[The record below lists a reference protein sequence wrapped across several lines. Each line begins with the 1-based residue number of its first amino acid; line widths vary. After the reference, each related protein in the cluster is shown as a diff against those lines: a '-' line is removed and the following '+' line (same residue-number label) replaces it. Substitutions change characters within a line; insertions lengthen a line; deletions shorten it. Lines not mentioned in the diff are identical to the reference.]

1 LLRVSYLLKGWV
13 LMKVDKS
20 QSGRPY
26 AGRSAAEKPFSSG
39 RRPQQGRPQSDK
51 YSDRA
56 PRSSGKPMENPQ
68 DREEYVWVLDY
79 LPYGKVVDGSAGF
92 QKKPLVQAVGDK
104 KFTLMEL
111 VPKSGVIPEIQS
123 RVYIGQGD
131 RNEIDHVKQRIGYS
145 DLTTGAILELP
156 YILEACVRYQEER
169 FVKFFNDAHSITTR
183 LHMLELLPGIGKKL
197 MWSIIDER
205 KKGEFKSFQ
214 NIRERIPSLHD
225 PAKVISHRI
234 EEELKDDFIKYRL
247 FTIPPRRHKPE

>member
-1 LLRVSYLLKGWV
+1 
-13 LMKVDKS
+13 MKIEKS

-26 AGRSAAEKPFSSG
+26 AGRSAAEKPSYSG
-39 RRPQQGRPQSDK
+39 RHPTGKPQSDRQ
-51 YSDRA
+51 SERA
-56 PRSSGKPMENPQ
+56 PRSSGKSMESPQ

-79 LPYGKVVDGSAGF
+79 LPYGKSVDGSAGF

-111 VPKSGVIPEIQS
+111 VPKNGVIPGIQS

-145 DLTTGAILELP
+145 DLTTGANLELP
-156 YILEACVRYQEER
+156 FILEACVRSQEER

-183 LHMLELLPGIGKKL
+183 MHMLELLPGIGKKL

-205 KKGEFKSFQ
+205 KKGNFKSFHD
-214 NIRERIPSLHD
+214 IRERIPSLHD
-225 PAKVISHRI
+225 PAKVIAHRI
-234 EEELKDDFIKYRL
+234 QDELKDDFIKYRL
-247 FTIPPRRHKPE
+247 FTTPPRRQRPE